1 MAAAGDA
8 HFVAFT
14 VPAAALVPSMLL
26 AECAIVAHAQ
36 CRIPPAAPLGHHD
49 DVVGI
54 DDPQRLATAQR
65 PRLDVELRRV
75 RTLALDFDRDVAAG
89 SGFDAQLADEVVD
102 RDGIAFEDV
111 T

>member
-1 MAAAGDA
+1 
-8 HFVAFT
+8 
-14 VPAAALVPSMLL
+14 
-26 AECAIVAHAQ
+26 
-36 CRIPPAAPLGHHD
+36 
-49 DVVGI
+49 
-54 DDPQRLATAQR
+54 
-65 PRLDVELRRV
+65 LDVELRRV